1 MSKNIHM
8 TETTEQNGQFM
19 VYGYIR
25 VSTKEQSLDAQ
36 EDAIIRF
43 CKARGWTIARIFS
56 DKRSGKNIDRA
67 GFQEMMRALD
77 TNPYGVKAVVIH
89 KLDRIGRNLRD
100 LIDIFEQFKKMNI
113 SIISITDS
121 IDTTT
126 ATGKLAF
133 HVLGALAEFERS
145 LIIERTTAGRE
156 YAVEKGTV
164 KFGRKEKHVN
174 MALVKE
180 LINRGVPIS
189 RIARDMHISRGTLYT
204 RLEEEKS
211 KPIGDIKNGQ

>member
-1 MSKNIHM
+1 MADNTK
-8 TETTEQNGQFM
+8 QNDKFM

-43 CKARGWTIARIFS
+43 CKARDWTVAKIFS
-56 DKRSGKNIDRA
+56 DKRSGKNIERD
-67 GFQEMMRALD
+67 GFQNMMKELD
-77 TNPYGVKAVVIH
+77 ANPYGVKAVVIH

-100 LIDIFEQFKKMNI
+100 LIDIFENFKKRNI

-126 ATGKLAF
+126 STGKLVF

-164 KFGRKEKHVN
+164 KFGRKKKHIN
-174 MALVKE
+174 ISLVKE
-180 LINRGVPIS
+180 LLGRGVPLS
-189 RIARDMHISRGTLYT
+189 RVAKDLHVSRGTLYT
-204 RLEEEKS
+204 RLEEEKT
-211 KPIGDIKNGQ
+211 KPMKPELTKDTDIL